1 MKLILTA
8 FILLFASTLFAQLS
22 KKQVTEHINQW
33 YDHNAEKY
41 FLTIGGEEASAIITR
56 YHPEQPEEKND
67 LIEIFYLG
75 MEVQLGFDKDLEKIS
90 THKDSLQKYFKYV
103 ALTNIYNEIPS
114 SGWDIY
120 PQTPTSS
127 LRGEGLIFNSGGDS
141 ISLTIN
147 WSSYT
152 VMGYR
157 NTQKCDDELSMADNS
172 ISEECYVSVRKNMPL
187 EVRIS
192 KTMLKSN

>member
-8 FILLFASTLFAQLS
+8 FILLSASTLFAQLS
-22 KKQVTEHINQW
+22 KKQVTKHINQW

-41 FLTIGGEEASAIITR
+41 SVTIGGKEASAIITR

-67 LIEIFYLG
+67 LIEISYLG
-75 MEVQLGFDKDLEKIS
+75 MKVQLGFDKELEKIS
-90 THKDSLQKYFKYV
+90 THKDSLQKHFMYV
-103 ALTNIYNEIPS
+103 ALTNIYHEIPS

-127 LRGEGLIFNSGGDS
+127 LRGKGVIFNSGGDS
-141 ISLTIN
+141 ISLTIH

-157 NTQKCDDELSMADNS
+157 NTQKCNDELSMADNP
-172 ISEECYVSVRKNMPL
+172 ISEKCYVSVRKNIPL
-187 EVRIS
+187 EVLIS
-192 KTMLKSN
+192 KTMLKPN